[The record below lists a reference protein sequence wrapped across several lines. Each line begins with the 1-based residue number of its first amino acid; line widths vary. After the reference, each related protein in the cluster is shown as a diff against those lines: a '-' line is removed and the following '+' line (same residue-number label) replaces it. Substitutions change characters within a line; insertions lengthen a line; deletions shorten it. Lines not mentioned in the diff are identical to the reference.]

1 MISDGSLSSERSLAA
16 IPFLDQT
23 NRRDWNNL
31 VSTAERAVKNTPGK
45 LLVCVLVVL
54 EVSVFV
60 FSCVHSECLS

>member
-1 MISDGSLSSERSLAA
+1 MICNGSLSSERSLEA

-31 VSTAERAVKNTPGK
+31 VSTADRAVKNTPGK
-45 LLVCVLVVL
+45 LLVYLLVII